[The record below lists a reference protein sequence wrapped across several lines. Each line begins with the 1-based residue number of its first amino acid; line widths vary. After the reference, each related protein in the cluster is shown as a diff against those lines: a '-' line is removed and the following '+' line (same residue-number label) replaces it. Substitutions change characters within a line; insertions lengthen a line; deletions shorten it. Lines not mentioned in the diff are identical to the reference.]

1 MYTPNFNDPRIQR
14 RCHNA
19 LGMAVATL
27 RTDKARPLGVKFI
40 RKYFG
45 QCQKDIS
52 KWLKGQ
58 LLITHCDLY
67 DYERHYCKQ
76 YKLNESGARYVAD
89 MLGIDLDI
97 NNTESTKRIVVNWAK
112 DNFADQFSGGFEYE
126 DRSHRLWNPLQ
137 NIPSEQRQALF
148 AEHGFKH
155 IYDIKTAA
163 PTLLYQLYLKQG
175 GAGLSVIEDYIA
187 HKDVIRDTLA
197 LAVGIEPKTAK
208 QVITALFAGAC
219 ISTNSRHALY
229 RMLDYNDLAIG
240 LLKHNTWLSELIT
253 DIRSMWALIKSNE
266 RVILAYNTDGSPKL
280 TKTGKHKV
288 ETFTS
293 SRKWSIYFREERRVN
308 DLIQTYTALE
318 GIKIFLEHDGF
329 SSNRPVDMQDL
340 SAFIQSEVG
349 YHVDFDYTQIVENT
363 QDAVFEYA

>member
-1 MYTPNFNDPRIQR
+1 MYNPNFNDPRIRR
-14 RCHNA
+14 RCRAA

-52 KWLKGQ
+52 KWLKTQ

-76 YKLNESGARYVAD
+76 YRLNETGARKLAD
-89 MLGIDLDI
+89 RLDI
-97 NNTESTKRIVVNWAK
+97 EFDVLKPETTKRIVVEWAR
-112 DNFADQFSGGFEYE
+112 DNFAEQFSGAFEYE
-126 DRSHRLWNPLQ
+126 DRSNRLWNPLQ

-148 AEHGFKH
+148 AEHGFRH

-175 GAGLSVIEDYIA
+175 GSRLSIIEDYIT

-197 LAVGIEPKTAK
+197 EATGIEPRAAK

-219 ISTNSRHALY
+219 ISTNTRHALF
-229 RMLDYNDLAIG
+229 RMLDYNILTIER
-240 LLKHNTWLSELIT
+240 LKGNVWLSELIT
-253 DIRSMWALIKSNE
+253 DIRSMWATIKSNE
-266 RVILAYNTDGSPKL
+266 RVIMAYNTDGTPKL
-280 TKTGKHKV
+280 TKTGRHKI

-308 DLIQTYTALE
+308 DLIQQYAAFE
-318 GIKIFLEHDGF
+318 GIRIFLEHDGF
-329 SSNRPVDMQDL
+329 SSNKPVDISAL
-340 SAFIQSEVG
+340 SAFIQDEIG
-349 YHVDFDYTQIVENT
+349 YTVDFDYEHVLADTT
-363 QDAVFEYA
+363 DAVFEYA